1 MASPKPAWFTLTIIN
16 QSLFLPNLHSPNK
29 IGFHDSK
36 EKKSK
41 TEFTTSYGSIATG
54 SDSGSGSDSASG
66 GYNIV
71 QSSPLT
77 TNWFNNHHNHNHRL
91 KKTEKFLLQCRRRK
105 IHTIHKASRVKQLE
119 VIAATERPTTRVR
132 LRVTVPTVVSVLR
145 EWERVRGSKV
155 AKWGTLRV

>member
-1 MASPKPAWFTLTIIN
+1 MSFQSFSEISSLTIDYKI
-16 QSLFLPNLHSPNK
+16 LFKISKCHLHGLS
-29 IGFHDSK
+29 GFHDSK

-145 EWERVRGSKV
+145 E
-155 AKWGTLRV
+155 